1 MLRTMDPELARAKV
15 REICLRFPGVSEE
28 VRDPAGVHSGFVVN
42 GKRFCYFLNSH
53 HGDGVVGLTCKTL
66 PGVQAA
72 LLDLDRERFYP
83 PAYMHQHG
91 WIGMR
96 LDIEQADWTQAEQ
109 LLTEAYLAT
118 APKKLARKLEAS
130 RSAP

>member
-1 MLRTMDPELARAKV
+1 MDPEAARAQV
-15 REICLRFPGVSEE
+15 RTICLVLPGVTEE
-28 VRDPAGVHSGFVVN
+28 LHRPDSPHSGFVVN
-42 GKRFCYFLNSH
+42 KKRFAAFLNSH

-96 LDIEQADWTQAEQ
+96 LDIEPVDWAQVEQ
-109 LLTEAYLAT
+109 LVAEAYEAL
-118 APKKLARKLEAS
+118 APKRLFKEWAATR
-130 RSAP
+130 